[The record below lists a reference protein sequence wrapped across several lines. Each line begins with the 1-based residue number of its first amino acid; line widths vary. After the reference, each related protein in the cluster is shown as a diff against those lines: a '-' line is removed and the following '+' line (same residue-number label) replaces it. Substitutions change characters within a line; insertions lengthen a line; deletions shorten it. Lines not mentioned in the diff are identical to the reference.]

1 MTRLSWHPKAALA
14 ALLVGAA
21 GAASALLAGCT
32 GSAGPRSAESRSAV
46 TVRVLVRDINI
57 RPVGVDCAGTGAY
70 TFFHNRAPYRIV
82 DPAGE
87 VLAAGELPP
96 GTSVPTFE
104 EDLEVERVPTYCEFA
119 VPVEVA
125 ARGGYRLV
133 VNDRT
138 PIVLTRDDSEG
149 PALVAVVP
157 S

>member
-1 MTRLSWHPKAALA
+1 MTLPRPRRAVLA

-21 GAASALLAGCT
+21 GAAVALAACGGT
-32 GSAGPRSAESRSAV
+32 EPEPRSAV
-46 TVRVLVRDINI
+46 TVRVLVRDIDI

-70 TFFHNRAPYRIV
+70 TFFHHRAPYRIV
-82 DPAGE
+82 DPSDE

-96 GTSVPTFE
+96 GTSVPTFD

-133 VNDRT
+133 VDDRT
-138 PIVLTRDDSEG
+138 PIPLTRDDSEG

>member
-1 MTRLSWHPKAALA
+1 MTRSSRHRESVLA

-21 GAASALLAGCT
+21 GAALALVACG
-32 GSAGPRSAESRSAV
+32 GAAQPEPRSAV

-70 TFFHNRAPYRIV
+70 TFFHNRAPFRILG
-82 DPAGE
+82 PAGE

-96 GTSVPTFE
+96 GTSVAAFE
-104 EDLEVERVPTYCEFA
+104 EDLEVERIPTYCEFA

-125 ARGGYRLV
+125 DQDGYRLV
-133 VNDRT
+133 VDDRP
-138 PIVLTRDDSEG
+138 PIELTRDDSEG

>member
-1 MTRLSWHPKAALA
+1 MTLPRPRRAVLA
-14 ALLVGAA
+14 VLLVGAA
-21 GAASALLAGCT
+21 GAAVAVAACG
-32 GSAGPRSAESRSAV
+32 GAEPEPRSAV

-70 TFFHNRAPYRIV
+70 TFLHHRAPYRIV
-82 DPAGE
+82 DPADE

-96 GTSVPTFE
+96 GTSVPTFD

-133 VNDRT
+133 VDDRT
-138 PIVLTRDDSEG
+138 PIALTRDDSEG